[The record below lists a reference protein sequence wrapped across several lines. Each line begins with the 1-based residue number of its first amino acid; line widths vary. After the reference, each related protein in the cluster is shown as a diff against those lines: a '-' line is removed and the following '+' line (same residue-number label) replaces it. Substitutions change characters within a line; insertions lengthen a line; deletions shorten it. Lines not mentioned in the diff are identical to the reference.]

1 MACPFKLTASETA
14 LKVSENATCIF
25 GVAGVLREDRVA
37 RFDRHALVY
46 VIVRSFHFHP

>member
-1 MACPFKLTASETA
+1 MACPFKLTASETVS
-14 LKVSENATCIF
+14 KVSQNATCIF

-46 VIVRSFHFHP
+46 AIVRSLHVHP